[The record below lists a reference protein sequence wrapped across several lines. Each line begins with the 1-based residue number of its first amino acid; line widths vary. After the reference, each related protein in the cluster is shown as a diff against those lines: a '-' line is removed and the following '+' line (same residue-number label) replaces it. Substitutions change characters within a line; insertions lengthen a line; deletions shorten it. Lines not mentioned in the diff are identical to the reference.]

1 MIINILWLVLKT
13 YILQSLSK
21 NYVLIF
27 LKSKNFKSPNW
38 MTYTFVV
45 NTLTHCASR
54 KITIL
59 GKKKFRKL
67 YCFLWFW
74 SEVRQKMEVQH
85 TTLTNK
91 DIYEGILRFSWLDGN
106 VGFVIKICLG
116 VLQLWNISLIFQK
129 IDSSQWHYLQFT
141 IAIKI
146 VIFIRIQEYKLEKHM
161 IKSTEKNLLSLQI
174 WPCDHQRTLYQ

>member
-1 MIINILWLVLKT
+1 M
-13 YILQSLSK
+13 SK

-91 DIYEGILRFSWLDGN
+91 DIYKGILRFSWLDGN
-106 VGFVIKICLG
+106 VGSVIKICLG
-116 VLQLWNISLIFQK
+116 VLQIILSTVKYFINFPKNWFISVTLFTVYNCKKNSNI
-129 IDSSQWHYLQFT
+129 
-141 IAIKI
+141 
-146 VIFIRIQEYKLEKHM
+146 YKNTG
-161 IKSTEKNLLSLQI
+161 I
-174 WPCDHQRTLYQ
+174 

>member
-74 SEVRQKMEVQH
+74 SKVRQKMEVQH

-106 VGFVIKICLG
+106 VGSVIKICLG
-116 VLQLWNISLIFQK
+116 VLQIILSTVKYFINFPKNWFISVTLFTVYNCNKNSNI
-129 IDSSQWHYLQFT
+129 
-141 IAIKI
+141 
-146 VIFIRIQEYKLEKHM
+146 YKNTG
-161 IKSTEKNLLSLQI
+161 I
-174 WPCDHQRTLYQ
+174 